1 MLCRPH
7 RERSLLIS
15 NELVANELPQGGE
28 MVHPQQLNTQEG
40 LQESMAEI
48 LALNKKKCFPGLC
61 NKVIHLAFEFSAL
74 GSIKVGPKFLG

>member
-1 MLCRPH
+1 
-7 RERSLLIS
+7 
-15 NELVANELPQGGE
+15 